1 MIETPVNARGVEP
14 DIGIRRPAGPPLTAY
29 WGATLEILRRNTG
42 TLSIWALILANLIP
56 IGGVLFLGWSAA
68 NVVLLYW
75 AENLIVGFYGLL
87 RIAAM
92 PVESPIEHLGKVIM
106 IPFFTLH
113 FGGFCAMHG
122 LFLMLLLGAGGESEP
137 IFPHTSWP
145 GPFVLIQLLVSVVAH
160 LWRTRPAEMTLP
172 LIALF
177 ASHGVSFFENYVVG
191 DERRSARGKE
201 QMARPYKRIV
211 ITHVAILAGA
221 LPVMAFGAPVALLA
235 VLVAMK
241 LAFDLH
247 HHIKSHRR
255 KSAKMEDGGEQG
267 GSRREPG
274 RPTISE
280 LIRILNSRSVSRRE
294 PDTTHDD
301 RQKVKQD

>member
-1 MIETPVNARGVEP
+1 
-14 DIGIRRPAGPPLTAY
+14 
-29 WGATLEILRRNTG
+29 LEILKPNKG
-42 TLSIWALILANLIP
+42 MLSVWALIVTNLIP
-56 IGGVLFLGWSAA
+56 LAGVLFLGWDAA

-75 AENLIVGFYGLL
+75 AENLIIGFYGLL

-92 PVESPIEHLGKVIM
+92 PVESPVEHLAKVFM

-113 FGGFCAMHG
+113 FGAFCAVHG
-122 LFLMLLLGAGGESEP
+122 LFLMLLLGAGTEAERV
-137 IFPHTSWP
+137 FPNLSWP
-145 GPFVLIQLLVSVVAH
+145 GPLVFMQLLVSIVVH

-177 ASHGVSFFENYVVG
+177 ASHGISFFENYVFG
-191 DERRSARGKE
+191 GEYRAARGKD

-211 ITHVAILAGA
+211 ITHVTILAGA
-221 LPVMAFGAPVALLA
+221 VPVVVFGAPVALLL
-235 VLVAMK
+235 VLIVVK
-241 LAFDLH
+241 LAFDLY

-255 KSAKMEDGGEQG
+255 KSAKMEAGAEQG
-267 GSRREPG
+267 GSGREPC

-280 LIRILNSRSVSRRE
+280 LIRILNSRSGPRRE
-294 PDTTHDD
+294 SEATQDD